1 MRVYIHFKSFYFE
14 NSNRENG
21 GEKSMAEFVKDDI
34 MDEIETMLKDALA
47 KERKR
52 IKRRSRKRQLVAML
66 LLSVVGAA
74 FLIAHGVIF
83 DLDLSQIYRLS
94 IGGFLAT
101 MPAVFISLLIL
112 EWVFS
117 LA

>member
-1 MRVYIHFKSFYFE
+1 
-14 NSNRENG
+14 
-21 GEKSMAEFVKDDI
+21 MAEALKEDI
-34 MDEIETMLKDALA
+34 INEIETMLKDALA
-47 KERKR
+47 RERKR
-52 IKRRSRKRQLVAML
+52 IKRRNRKRQLVAML
-66 LLSVVGAA
+66 LLSALGAT

-83 DLDLSQIYRLS
+83 DLNLSQIYRLS

-101 MPAVFISLLIL
+101 MPVVFISLLIL